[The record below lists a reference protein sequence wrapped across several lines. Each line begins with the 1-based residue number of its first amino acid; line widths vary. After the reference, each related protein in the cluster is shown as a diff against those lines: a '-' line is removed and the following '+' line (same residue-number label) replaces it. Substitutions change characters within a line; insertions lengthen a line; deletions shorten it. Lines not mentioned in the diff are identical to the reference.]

1 MQYNGNIL
9 PPETVW
15 RHDSTSLIFFFPE
28 LGTFHSVFQSFKM
41 RQFNGFGASAG
52 ATAQAGCF
60 PVESSTTPYWRSQLH
75 SIDQHRSTDELPA
88 ECDVAI
94 VGSGMAGVSVA
105 YHLTKGLKD
114 GESAPGIVM
123 LEARQVCS
131 GATGR
136 NGVSMLPLRLQNVT
150 V

>member
-1 MQYNGNIL
+1 
-9 PPETVW
+9 
-15 RHDSTSLIFFFPE
+15 
-28 LGTFHSVFQSFKM
+28 M
-41 RQFNGFGASAG
+41 RQIDDSGAPADP
-52 ATAQAGCF
+52 TTKTGCF
-60 PVESSTTPYWRSQLH
+60 PVDGSTTPYWRSQLH
-75 SIDQHRSTDELPA
+75 PIDQHRSTEELPA

-94 VGSGMAGVSVA
+94 VGSGMAGVSVV
-105 YHLTKGLKD
+105 YHLTKGLTE
-114 GESAPGIVM
+114 GETAPAIVM